1 MKTSFYCG
9 SMATPGRASELTSPQ
24 AIKGDVTA
32 ARDEQEKSKTP
43 VPATVCPRSVRS
55 YLQTRVPVALESL
68 TEGSKESPLPDRAPA
83 WAPSAAPAPH
93 VPQTRSMASLRYM
106 SSSTTSPAYPLPAW
120 HAGGNQVGLVMQHVS
135 EECRC
140 QSSRPG
146 DPGKPYALRP
156 KPGDRRPLYS
166 LQSGKPYAL
175 RPKPGDRRPLHS
187 LQSRRLRT
195 VVWRGQEGA

>member
-1 MKTSFYCG
+1 MLRHVMPQKPAIHNTHRHTLPRTIRAALPKSGFPIPLRPSG
-9 SMATPGRASELTSPQ
+9 ERERERERDRERGRLFVMATPGPASELTSPQ

-120 HAGGNQVGLVMQHVS
+120 HAGSHQVGLVMQHVS

-146 DPGKPYALRP
+146 DPGLGFR
-156 KPGDRRPLYS
+156 
-166 LQSGKPYAL
+166 
-175 RPKPGDRRPLHS
+175 
-187 LQSRRLRT
+187 
-195 VVWRGQEGA
+195 V

>member
-1 MKTSFYCG
+1 
-9 SMATPGRASELTSPQ
+9 MATPGPASELTSPQ

-83 WAPSAAPAPH
+83 LAPSAAPDPH

-120 HAGGNQVGLVMQHVS
+120 HAGSHQVGSCSM
-135 EECRC
+135 CRK
-140 QSSRPG
+140 SVGASHLDRATRAN
-146 DPGKPYALRP
+146 KPH
-156 KPGDRRPLYS
+156 
-166 LQSGKPYAL
+166 AL

-187 LQSRRLRT
+187 LQWRWLRT
-195 VVWRGQEGA
+195 VVWRGWEGA

>member
-24 AIKGDVTA
+24 AINQIKGDVTA

-55 YLQTRVPVALESL
+55 YLQTRVPVALDSL
-68 TEGSKESPLPDRAPA
+68 TEGSKESPLPDSAPA

-120 HAGGNQVGLVMQHVS
+120 HAGSHQVGLVMQWVGLVMQHVS

-140 QSSRPG
+140 ESSRPG
-146 DPGKPYALRP
+146 DA
-156 KPGDRRPLYS
+156 
-166 LQSGKPYAL
+166 GKPYAL

-187 LQSRRLRT
+187 LQSRWLRT
-195 VVWRGQEGA
+195 VVWRGREGA

>member
-55 YLQTRVPVALESL
+55 YLQTRVPVALDSL
-68 TEGSKESPLPDRAPA
+68 TEGSQESPLPDSAPA

-93 VPQTRSMASLRYM
+93 VPQTRSMASLRYI

-120 HAGGNQVGLVMQHVS
+120 HAGSHQLGLVMQWVGLAMQHVS
-135 EECRC
+135 GECRC
-140 QSSRPG
+140 ESSRPR
-146 DPGKPYALRP
+146 DA
-156 KPGDRRPLYS
+156 
-166 LQSGKPYAL
+166 GKPYAL

-187 LQSRRLRT
+187 LQSRWLRT